1 VNVQLAA
8 LLVYS
13 AALIVLGLWI
23 GRRVKGTSDFFVAGR
38 RLGPGLLFS
47 TMLAANIGAGSTV
60 GAASLG
66 YRDGLSAWWWV
77 GSAGIGSLVLAMWI
91 GPAIRRVAQAHDLRT
106 VGDFLEHRY
115 GRSVRAVIAVL
126 LWFGTLAI
134 LAAQLIAV
142 AWILNVVI
150 GIPKWSGCLIG
161 GLVMTVYFTAGG
173 LLTSAWV
180 NLVELVVL
188 ILGFALAMPI
198 AFHAVGGWSGLAG
211 ATAAEPGFW
220 NFLHGGSSGVVYLAM
235 LGPAF
240 IISPGL
246 LQKIYGA
253 RDDRAVRIGVGLNGL
268 ALLAFAFAP
277 ALLGMI
283 ARALHPGLP
292 INDLALPTLLMRDM
306 PPLVGSL
313 GLAALFSAEVSSADA
328 ILFML
333 STSLSQDLYR
343 RFVNP
348 SAGDRTVLKVARW
361 AAIAGGSAGVVLAMV
376 SETIIGTLSI
386 FYTLLSVSLFV
397 PVLAGLYWRRAGL
410 PEAMA
415 SIVAGVGC
423 LMAVQ
428 LATGGRGVGSWT
440 PALLGLIASALGF
453 LIIMVSMVGRAP
465 RMPQGGRGSRLG
477 VNQ

>member
-1 VNVQLAA
+1 MNVQLGA

-13 AALIVLGLWI
+13 AALILIGLWV

-77 GSAGIGSLVLAMWI
+77 GSAGIGSIVLAFWI
-91 GPAIRRVAQAHDLRT
+91 GPAIRRIAQAHDLRT

-115 GRSVRAVIAVL
+115 GRSARAIIAIL
-126 LWFGTLAI
+126 LWVGTLAI

-142 AWILNVVI
+142 ATILNVII

-161 GLVMTVYFTAGG
+161 GIVMTVYFTAGG

-188 ILGFALAMPI
+188 LLGFAVAMPI
-198 AFHAVGGWSGLAG
+198 ALHAVGGLGGLEA
-211 ATAAEPGFW
+211 ATATEPQFW
-220 NFLHGGSSGVVYLAM
+220 QFLHGGRSGIAYLAM

-253 RDDRAVRIGVGLNGL
+253 RDDRTVRIGVGLNG
-268 ALLAFAFAP
+268 AVLLLFAFAP

-292 INDLALPTLLMRDM
+292 TIDLALPTLLMRDM
-306 PPLVGSL
+306 PPVVGSL

-348 SAGDRTVLKVARW
+348 GASDTTVLKVARW
-361 AAIAGGSAGVVLAMV
+361 AAVVGGAAGVVLAIV
-376 SETIIGTLSI
+376 SATIIGTLSI

-397 PVLAGLYWRRAGL
+397 PILAGLYWRRAGL
-410 PEAMA
+410 PEALA
-415 SIVAGVGC
+415 SIGVGVGC
-423 LMAVQ
+423 LLAVQ
-428 LATGGRGVGSWT
+428 LATGGRGVGPLT
-440 PALLGLIASALGF
+440 PDMLGLIASALGF
-453 LIIMVSMVGRAP
+453 LFVLASR
-465 RMPQGGRGSRLG
+465 RPQSGRGPGLT